1 MNFTNTQK
9 ALFDKNLKALK
20 NPILKQDLSQL
31 KTLKFKIIL
40 GKHNLDINIIGGGVR
55 AFIKMF

>member
-1 MNFTNTQK
+1 MNFANTQK

-31 KTLKFKIIL
+31 KTLNFKIIL
-40 GKHNLDINIIGGGVR
+40 GKHNLDINITGGG
-55 AFIKMF
+55 

>member
-1 MNFTNTQK
+1 MNFANTQK

-31 KTLKFKIIL
+31 KTLNFKIIL
-40 GKHNLDINIIGGGVR
+40 GKHNLDLILRGMVR
-55 AFIKMF
+55 AFIRMF

>member
-40 GKHNLDINIIGGGVR
+40 GKHNLDIILWGGVR